1 MKTNRVARALFLA
14 AVAVVSAK
22 LLLSVFHEDSSA
34 AYEEEIILGD
44 WTRQRAEA
52 AMERAG
58 EIRDHGA
65 KIEFLSGKFLGTP
78 YAENTLGGSADL
90 REVLTVNLSGL
101 DCFTYI
107 DYVESMRR
115 SGGFAEF
122 LENLAAVRYKDGAV
136 RWERRRHFFS
146 DWASGDGGKNARDA
160 TAEIGGKLAVTE
172 KKKLN
177 RKADGSL
184 WLAGIDVVE
193 RDVIYIPSE
202 RLGPRMLDAVRTGDY
217 LGIYSD
223 EDGLDVSHTGIA
235 VRKNGKLYLRHASSR
250 HRRVLDEKL
259 AVYMKKRPGLVVYR
273 SNGP

>member
-1 MKTNRVARALFLA
+1 MKTNRVARILFLA

-22 LLLSVFHEDSSA
+22 LLLSVLHADIPA
-34 AYEEEIILGD
+34 TYEEEIILGD

-58 EIRDHGA
+58 EIRDPGA
-65 KIEFLSGKFLGTP
+65 KIEFLSEKFLGTP
-78 YAENTLGGSADL
+78 YAENTLGGSANL
-90 REVLTVNLSGL
+90 KEVLTVNLSGL

-115 SGGFAEF
+115 SRGFAEF
-122 LENLAAVRYKDGAV
+122 LGNLAAVRYKDAAV

-146 DWASGDGGKNARDA
+146 DWTSGDGKNARDA
-160 TAEIGGKLAVTE
+160 TVEIGGKLAVTE
-172 KKKLN
+172 RKKLN

-193 RDVIYIPSE
+193 REVSYIPSE
-202 RLGPRMLDAVRTGDY
+202 RLGPETLDAVRTGDY
-217 LGIYSD
+217 LGIYSE

-250 HRRVLDEKL
+250 HRRVLDEDL
-259 AVYMKKRPGLVVYR
+259 AVYVKKRPGLVVYR

>member
-1 MKTNRVARALFLA
+1 MKTNRVARILFLA

-22 LLLSVFHEDSSA
+22 LLLSVLHADSSA
-34 AYEEEIILGD
+34 AYEKEVILGD

-52 AMERAG
+52 AMEKAG
-58 EIRDHGA
+58 EIRDPGA
-65 KIEFLSGKFLGTP
+65 KIEFLSEKFLGTP

-90 REVLTVNLSGL
+90 KEVLTVNLSGL

-115 SGGFAEF
+115 SRGFAEF
-122 LENLAAVRYKDGAV
+122 LENLAAVRYKDAAV

-146 DWASGDGGKNARDA
+146 DWASGEGKNARDA
-160 TAEIGGKLAVTE
+160 TVEIGGKLAVTE

-184 WLAGIDVVE
+184 WLAGIEVVE
-193 RDVIYIPSE
+193 REVSYIPSE
-202 RLGPRMLDAVRTGDY
+202 RLGPEMLDAVRAGDY
-217 LGIYSD
+217 IGIYSD

-250 HRRVLDEKL
+250 HRRVLDENL
-259 AVYMKKRPGLVVYR
+259 AVYVKKRPGLVVYR
-273 SNGP
+273 SNEP

>member
-1 MKTNRVARALFLA
+1 MKTNRVARILFLA

-22 LLLSVFHEDSSA
+22 LLLSVFHKDLSA

-52 AMERAG
+52 VMEKAG
-58 EIRDHGA
+58 GIRDPGA
-65 KIEFLSGKFLGTP
+65 KIEFLSEKFLGTP
-78 YAENTLGGSADL
+78 YAENTLGGAADR

-101 DCFTYI
+101 DCFTYV

-122 LENLAAVRYKDGAV
+122 LKNLAAVRYRDAAV
-136 RWERRRHFFS
+136 RWEGRRHFFS
-146 DWASGDGGKNARDA
+146 DWASGAGKNVRDA

-184 WLAGIDVVE
+184 WLPGIDVVE
-193 RDVIYIPSE
+193 RDVSYIPSE
-202 RLGPRMLDAVRTGDY
+202 RLGPEILDAVRTGDY

-223 EDGLDVSHTGIA
+223 RDGLDVSHTGIA
-235 VRKNGKLYLRHASSR
+235 VRKNGKVYLRHASSR
-250 HRRVLDEKL
+250 HRRVLDEDL

-273 SNGP
+273 PDGH